1 MFVSNNLP
9 KVIPIFPL
17 SGALLLPR
25 SNLPLQIFEPKYLQM
40 FEDSLKT
47 PDRLIG
53 MIQGNSNTGNSKDLH
68 KIGCAGRIIQFSET
82 PDGRYMITLGGVSRF
97 KIETEEIGFT
107 PYRRA
112 QVDWSKYEK
121 DLGPT
126 EKDKDFDRDY
136 FMNLLGKFFVSADL
150 KTDWNS
156 LKDADEELLINSLSM
171 LCPFEP
177 EDKQALLEAK
187 SLVLRRKTLTTLLEF
202 SILGGKLGDSVQ

>member
-40 FEDSLKT
+40 LEDSLKT
-47 PDRLIG
+47 SDRMIG
-53 MIQGNSNTGNSKDLH
+53 MIQVNGNTGNPNDLH

-82 PDGRYMITLGGVSRF
+82 PDGRYMITLAGVSRF
-97 KIETEEIGFT
+97 QIEVEEIGFT
-107 PYRRA
+107 AYKKA
-112 QVDWSKYEK
+112 QVDWSDFEK
-121 DLGPT
+121 DLGPA

-136 FMNLLGKFFVSADL
+136 FMELLEKFFVSADL

-156 LKDADEELLINSLSM
+156 LKDADEELLINSLSI
-171 LCPFEP
+171 LCPFEA

-202 SILGGKLGDSVQ
+202 SILGGRAGDSMQ

>member
-40 FEDSLKT
+40 LEDSLKT
-47 PDRLIG
+47 SDRMIG
-53 MIQGNSNTGNSKDLH
+53 MIQVNSNTGNPNDLH

-82 PDGRYMITLGGVSRF
+82 PDGRYMITLAGVSRF
-97 KIETEEIGFT
+97 QIEVEEIGFT
-107 PYRRA
+107 AYRKA
-112 QVDWSKYEK
+112 QVDWSDFEK
-121 DLGPT
+121 DLGPA

-136 FMNLLGKFFVSADL
+136 FMELLEKFFVSADL

-156 LKDADEELLINSLSM
+156 LKDADEELLINSLSI
-171 LCPFEP
+171 LCPFEA

-202 SILGGKLGDSVQ
+202 SILGGRAGDSMQ

>member
-40 FEDSLKT
+40 IEDSLKT
-47 PDRLIG
+47 SDRMIG
-53 MIQGNSNTGNSKDLH
+53 MIQVNSNTGNPNDLH

-82 PDGRYMITLGGVSRF
+82 PDGRYMITLAGVSRF
-97 KIETEEIGFT
+97 QIEVEEIGFT
-107 PYRRA
+107 AYRKA
-112 QVDWSKYEK
+112 QVDWSDFEK
-121 DLGPT
+121 DLGPA

-136 FMNLLGKFFVSADL
+136 FMELLEKFFVSADL

-156 LKDADEELLINSLSM
+156 LKDADEELLINSLSI
-171 LCPFEP
+171 LCPFEA

-202 SILGGKLGDSVQ
+202 SILGGRAGDSMQ

>member
-9 KVIPIFPL
+9 KVFPIFPL

-40 FEDSLKT
+40 LEDSLKT
-47 PDRLIG
+47 SDRMIG
-53 MIQGNSNTGNSKDLH
+53 MIQVNSNTGNPNDLH

-82 PDGRYMITLGGVSRF
+82 PDGRYMITLAGVSRF
-97 KIETEEIGFT
+97 QVEVEEIGFT
-107 PYRRA
+107 AYRKA
-112 QVDWSKYEK
+112 QVDWSDFEK
-121 DLGPT
+121 DLGPA

-136 FMNLLGKFFVSADL
+136 FMELLEKFFVSADL

-156 LKDADEELLINSLSM
+156 LKDADEELLINSLSI
-171 LCPFEP
+171 LCPFEA

-202 SILGGKLGDSVQ
+202 SILGGRTGDSMQ

>member
-53 MIQGNSNTGNSKDLH
+53 MIQGNGNTGTSKDLH

-107 PYRRA
+107 PYRKA
-112 QVDWSKYEK
+112 QVDWSKYGK

-136 FMNLLGKFFVSADL
+136 FMKLLGKFFVSADL

-202 SILGGKLGDSVQ
+202 SILGGKPGDSVQ

>member
-47 PDRLIG
+47 SDRLIG
-53 MIQGNSNTGNSKDLH
+53 MVQANSNTGASKDLH

-97 KIETEEIGFT
+97 KIETEEIGFV
-107 PYRRA
+107 PYRKA

-136 FMNLLGKFFVSADL
+136 FMNLLGKFFISADL

-202 SILGGKLGDSVQ
+202 SILGGKPGDSVQ

>member
-40 FEDSLKT
+40 LEDSLKT
-47 PDRLIG
+47 SDRMIG
-53 MIQGNSNTGNSKDLH
+53 MIQVNSNTGNPNDLH

-82 PDGRYMITLGGVSRF
+82 PDGRYMITLAGVSRF
-97 KIETEEIGFT
+97 QIEVEEIGFT
-107 PYRRA
+107 AYRKA
-112 QVDWSKYEK
+112 QVDWSDFET
-121 DLGPT
+121 DLGPA

-136 FMNLLGKFFVSADL
+136 FMELLEKFFVSADL

-156 LKDADEELLINSLSM
+156 LKDADEELLINSLSI
-171 LCPFEP
+171 LCPFEA

-202 SILGGKLGDSVQ
+202 SILGGRAGDSMQ

>member
-107 PYRRA
+107 PYRKA

>member
-40 FEDSLKT
+40 LEDSLKT
-47 PDRLIG
+47 SDRMIG
-53 MIQGNSNTGNSKDLH
+53 MIQVNNNTGNPNDLH

-82 PDGRYMITLGGVSRF
+82 PDGRYMITLAGVSRF
-97 KIETEEIGFT
+97 QIEVEEIGFT
-107 PYRRA
+107 AYRKA
-112 QVDWSKYEK
+112 QVDWSDFEK
-121 DLGPT
+121 DLGPA

-136 FMNLLGKFFVSADL
+136 FMELLEKFFVSADL

-156 LKDADEELLINSLSM
+156 LKDADEELLINSLSI
-171 LCPFEP
+171 LCPFEA

-202 SILGGKLGDSVQ
+202 SILGGRAGDSMQ

>member
-1 MFVSNNLP
+1 
-9 KVIPIFPL
+9 
-17 SGALLLPR
+17 
-25 SNLPLQIFEPKYLQM
+25 
-40 FEDSLKT
+40 
-47 PDRLIG
+47 
-53 MIQGNSNTGNSKDLH
+53 
-68 KIGCAGRIIQFSET
+68 
-82 PDGRYMITLGGVSRF
+82 MITLGGVSRF
-97 KIETEEIGFT
+97 KIEKEEIGFT

-121 DLGPT
+121 DLGPS

-136 FMNLLGKFFVSADL
+136 FMNLLGKFFISADL

-187 SLVLRRKTLTTLLEF
+187 SLVLRRKTLITLLEF
-202 SILGGKLGDSVQ
+202 SILGGKPGDSVQ

>member
-1 MFVSNNLP
+1 MFLSNNLP
-9 KVIPIFPL
+9 TVIPIFPL

-40 FEDSLKT
+40 FEDTLKT

-53 MIQGNSNTGNSKDLH
+53 MIQGNNNTGNSKDLH

-107 PYRRA
+107 PYRKA

>member
-53 MIQGNSNTGNSKDLH
+53 MIQGNSNTGTSKDLH

-107 PYRRA
+107 PYRKA

-136 FMNLLGKFFVSADL
+136 FMNLLGKFFVSAEL

-202 SILGGKLGDSVQ
+202 SILGGKPGDSVQ

>member
-1 MFVSNNLP
+1 MFVVNNLP

-53 MIQGNSNTGNSKDLH
+53 MIQGNGNSGTSKDLH
-68 KIGCAGRIIQFSET
+68 NVGCAGRIIQFSET
-82 PDGRYMITLGGVSRF
+82 PDGRYMITLCGVSRYQ
-97 KIETEEIGFT
+97 IETEEIGFT
-107 PYRRA
+107 PYRKA
-112 QVDWSKYEK
+112 QVDWSKYGK

-126 EKDKDFDRDY
+126 EKDEDFDRDH

>member
-107 PYRRA
+107 PYKKA

-136 FMNLLGKFFVSADL
+136 FMNLLGKFFISADL

>member
-107 PYRRA
+107 PYRKA

-136 FMNLLGKFFVSADL
+136 FMNLLGKFFISADL

-187 SLVLRRKTLTTLLEF
+187 SLVLRRKTLITLLEF
-202 SILGGKLGDSVQ
+202 SILGGKPGDSVQ

>member
-40 FEDSLKT
+40 LEDSLKT
-47 PDRLIG
+47 SDRMIG
-53 MIQGNSNTGNSKDLH
+53 MIQVNSNAGNPNDLH

-82 PDGRYMITLGGVSRF
+82 PDGRYMITLAGVSRF
-97 KIETEEIGFT
+97 QIEVEEMGFT
-107 PYRRA
+107 AYRKA
-112 QVDWSKYEK
+112 QVDWSDFEK
-121 DLGPT
+121 DLGPA

-136 FMNLLGKFFVSADL
+136 FMELLEKFFVSADL

-171 LCPFEP
+171 LCPFEA

-202 SILGGKLGDSVQ
+202 SILGGRAGDSMQ

>member
-1 MFVSNNLP
+1 MFVGNNLP

-40 FEDSLKT
+40 LEDSLKT
-47 PDRLIG
+47 SDRMIG
-53 MIQGNSNTGNSKDLH
+53 MIQVNSNTGNPNDLH

-82 PDGRYMITLGGVSRF
+82 PDGRYMITLAGVSRF
-97 KIETEEIGFT
+97 QIEVEEIGFT
-107 PYRRA
+107 AYRKA
-112 QVDWSKYEK
+112 QVDWSDYEK
-121 DLGPT
+121 DLGPA

-136 FMNLLGKFFVSADL
+136 FMELLEKFFVSADL

-156 LKDADEELLINSLSM
+156 LKDADEELLINSLSI
-171 LCPFEP
+171 LCPFEA

-202 SILGGKLGDSVQ
+202 SILGGRAGDSMQ

>member
-40 FEDSLKT
+40 LEDSLKT
-47 PDRLIG
+47 SDRMIG
-53 MIQGNSNTGNSKDLH
+53 MIQVNGNTGNPNDLH
-68 KIGCAGRIIQFSET
+68 KIGCAGRVIQFSET
-82 PDGRYMITLGGVSRF
+82 PDGRYMITLAGVSRF
-97 KIETEEIGFT
+97 RIEVEEIGFIA
-107 PYRRA
+107 YRKA
-112 QVDWSKYEK
+112 QVDWSDFEK
-121 DLGPT
+121 DLGPA

-136 FMNLLGKFFVSADL
+136 FMELLEKFFVSADL

-156 LKDADEELLINSLSM
+156 LKDADEELLINSLSI
-171 LCPFEP
+171 LCPFEA

-202 SILGGKLGDSVQ
+202 SILGGRAGDSMQ

>member
-1 MFVSNNLP
+1 MFVVNNLP

-40 FEDSLKT
+40 FEDTLKT

-53 MIQGNSNTGNSKDLH
+53 MIQGNNNTGNSKDLH

-107 PYRRA
+107 PYRKA

-121 DLGPT
+121 DLGPI

-136 FMNLLGKFFVSADL
+136 FMNLLGKFFVSAEL